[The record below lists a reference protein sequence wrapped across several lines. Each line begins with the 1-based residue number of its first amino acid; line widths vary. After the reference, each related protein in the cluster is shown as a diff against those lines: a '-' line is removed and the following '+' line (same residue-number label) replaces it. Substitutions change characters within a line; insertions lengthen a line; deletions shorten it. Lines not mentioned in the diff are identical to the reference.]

1 MLSGPS
7 FGSVVVSSI
16 NSLTLFGFPLT
27 SFHSAEASLLDL
39 LWLYTLVCVVVQKY
53 QIQNVFYL

>member
-7 FGSVVVSSI
+7 FGSVVLSSI

-39 LWLYTLVCVVVQKY
+39 CRIVPFGPQTMPMVSLKDGFTV
-53 QIQNVFYL
+53 